1 MLKNIMTGSTN
12 GSYVNSQQSYWSIVL
27 PRKAVLEHILTAKAN
42 HMISCNLELIIVSKA
57 NDVQIT
63 NGANILKEK
72 LGH

>member
-1 MLKNIMTGSTN
+1 M
-12 GSYVNSQQSYWSIVL
+12 
-27 PRKAVLEHILTAKAN
+27 LEHILTAKAN